1 MSEAVG
7 ITRRGGN
14 LLEIIGTGRMRS
26 TATARQTTA
35 FWATML
41 IAAFALLTLA
51 ASSRASEGS
60 APKNPDIE
68 SGMTMRNE
76 IVEYVIAEYGDRQG
90 PMRIKFT
97 HLVERYIKIGD
108 DFGSAKELLLKN
120 GFDVRDS
127 REGKKYRESARYTP
141 EGKVVRIL
149 IPKQYTYRIY
159 GSYEMKY
166 PTWTKS
172 LYKLRYYDWWLHIYF
187 GRSPESERIDEI
199 FAVANLR
206 AF

>member
-1 MSEAVG
+1 M
-7 ITRRGGN
+7 RG
-14 LLEIIGTGRMRS
+14 

-35 FWATML
+35 FWATVL
-41 IAAFALLTLA
+41 IAAFALLPLA
-51 ASSRASEGS
+51 ASSRASEGG

-90 PMRIKFT
+90 TMQVKFT
-97 HLVERYIKIGD
+97 HLVEKYIKIGD
-108 DFGSAKELLLKN
+108 DFESAKELLLKN
-120 GFDVRDS
+120 GFDVSDT

-141 EGKVVRIL
+141 KGKIVKIL

-166 PTWTKS
+166 PTWAKS
-172 LYKLRYYDWWLHIYF
+172 LDKDSYYDWWLHISF
-187 GRSPESERIDEI
+187 GRSPESERIDRI
-199 FAVANLR
+199 SAVANLR
-206 AF
+206 VF